1 MRVWK
6 TMEEDAVLFIK
17 YLDREL
23 NFSENTIISYKR
35 DLEKFAQYLKRKQL
49 NYKTIT
55 REEIRN
61 YLKKL
66 ADENLKN
73 SSISRNIS
81 CLRSFYN
88 YLVLE
93 GKMENNLFK
102 TVSNPKQEKK
112 LPNFLSYEELRKII
126 DSIDITTPLGIRDR
140 LIIEIFYASGCRL
153 SELINIKLQDIN
165 REQKT
170 IRIMGK
176 GRKERTVYYGEYA
189 AEILDLY
196 LSKARSKLINNKDIA
211 YLFLSKKG
219 EQITIAEMEIIIRD
233 IVKNLSLKT
242 HVTPHTF
249 RHTFATHLLNNGADI
264 KTVQELLGHA
274 NLNTTGI
281 YTHVTN
287 ERLKEVYL
295 HAFPRREKD

>member
-1 MRVWK
+1 
-6 TMEEDAVLFIK
+6 MEEDALLFVN

-35 DLEKFAQYLKRKQL
+35 DLEKFAQYLKKQQL

-55 REEIRN
+55 HEEIRE

-66 ADENLKN
+66 ADEKLKN

-93 GKMENNLFK
+93 GKIENNIFK
-102 TVSNPKQEKK
+102 TISNPKQEKK
-112 LPNFLSYEELRKII
+112 LPNFLSYEELRKIL
-126 DSIDITTPLGIRDR
+126 DSIDITSPLGIRDR
-140 LIIEIFYASGCRL
+140 LIIEVFYASGCRL

-165 REQKT
+165 QEQKT

-196 LSKARSKLINNKDIA
+196 LSTARNRLMNEKNIS

-219 EQITIAEMEIIIRD
+219 EQITISEMEIIIRD

>member
-1 MRVWK
+1 
-6 TMEEDAVLFIK
+6 MEEDAVLFIK

-55 REEIRN
+55 REEIRD

-93 GKMENNLFK
+93 GKIENNLFK

-126 DSIDITTPLGIRDR
+126 DSIDTKTPLGIRDR
-140 LIIEIFYASGCRL
+140 LIIEVFYASGCRL

-165 REQKT
+165 QEQKT

-211 YLFLSKKG
+211 YLFVSKKG
-219 EQITIAEMEIIIRD
+219 DQITIAEMEIIIRD